1 MSSLR
6 SVLLPYWFS
15 KEKWGAWGLLLL
27 LIGLL
32 VIQTILK
39 VVFIVYGGELTS
51 ALAAQDAER
60 FWQSVGIFLGIL
72 VVGIP
77 FASFS
82 GYVREKLG
90 LFWRTWLT
98 HRYLD
103 QYLSGIRFYQLRLY
117 NVLDNPDQRI
127 EEDVRVLSQESLRF
141 FAIFLESGLQLIGFA
156 GVLWTISK
164 PLMAVLLVY
173 SAVGSMIALFGFG
186 RPLIGINAEQLK
198 READFRFDLVRIREN
213 TEAIALYRGEARE
226 LSQSWQQFRQVLEN
240 FTRLIRW
247 QLGLNL
253 FQNHYRY
260 ATFVIPGIILAS
272 RVLTGNLEIGDVTQA
287 GVAFNL
293 MLQALALVVL
303 QLQQLTN
310 LGASVQRLTQLE
322 QACRENPRRMGAAQ
336 QSSREEPT
344 KIQFRSGESL
354 EISNLTLTTPD
365 AGKMLIQDLSLTLPA
380 GKSLLIVG
388 PSGVGKSSLLR
399 AIAGLWQTGSG
410 MITRP
415 DSAAFLPQRPYLP
428 PGTLCQQLSYPD
440 LERPIGDAQLN
451 QLIDGL
457 GLGHLLNISTPIMA
471 SVQTGPAPEPD
482 PRISS
487 KLSLGEKQR
496 LAFARVYLK
505 SVSCLILDEATSAL
519 DLDNEAKL
527 YRSLKQSGIT
537 IISVGHRPSLRQY
550 HDYQLTLLTNGRW
563 EHVQLR
569 Q

>member
-1 MSSLR
+1 MLSLR

-15 KEKWGAWGLLLL
+15 KEKWGAWGLLLFL
-27 LIGLL
+27 VGLL

-51 ALAAQDAER
+51 ALAAQDSER

-90 LFWRTWLT
+90 LFWRNWLT

-117 NVLDNPDQRI
+117 SVLDNPDQRI
-127 EEDVRVLSQESLRF
+127 EEDIRVLSQESLRF

-156 GVLWTISK
+156 GVLWNISK

-173 SAVGSMIALFGFG
+173 SAVGSAIALFGFG

-198 READFRFDLVRIREN
+198 READFRFDLARIREN

-226 LSQSWQQFRQVLEN
+226 FSRSWQQFQQVLKN
-240 FTRLIRW
+240 FSRLIRW

-260 ATFVIPGIILAS
+260 ATFIIPGIILAP
-272 RVLTGNLEIGDVTQA
+272 RVLAGNLEIGDVTQA

-303 QLQQLTN
+303 QLQPLTN

-322 QACRENPRRMGAAQ
+322 QACREDRRVGTTL
-336 QSSREEPT
+336 QSPREEPT
-344 KIQFRSGESL
+344 KIQVQSGESL
-354 EISNLTLTTPD
+354 AISNLTLTTPD
-365 AGKMLIQDLSLTLPA
+365 ADKTLIRDLSLTLPV

-388 PSGVGKSSLLR
+388 PSGAGKSSLLR

-415 DSAAFLPQRPYLP
+415 DSTAFLPQRPYLP
-428 PGTLCQQLSYPD
+428 PGTLRQQLSYPD
-440 LERPIGDAQLN
+440 LERPIEDAQLN
-451 QLIDGL
+451 KLIDEL
-457 GLGHLLNISTPIMA
+457 GLGHLLNMSTPMMA
-471 SVQTGPAPEPD
+471 SSQTEPAPEPD

-496 LAFARVYLK
+496 LAFVRVYLK

-527 YRSLKQSGIT
+527 YQSLKQSGIT

-550 HDYQLTLLTNGRW
+550 HDYELTLRTNGRW
-563 EHVQLR
+563 EHAQLR
-569 Q
+569 